1 MFNNDCK
8 QPDSLAH
15 FPPQLL
21 LSCLIRADVL
31 SFSSVCKQ
39 PFHYLSP
46 AVVHQCPDISDVH
59 VVASV
64 RTSALRDLQKS
75 SLSSIFLN
83 SRKRRPSSNTPSTFS
98 LTLLFRCSNK
108 DPAVWSEGFI
118 VHLFI
123 VCVTFVFMI
132 IKSTQ
137 RLQMLSSVKFI

>member
-1 MFNNDCK
+1 M
-8 QPDSLAH
+8 
-15 FPPQLL
+15 
-21 LSCLIRADVL
+21 L

-108 DPAVWSEGFI
+108 DLAVWSEGFI
-118 VHLFI
+118 VHLFT

-137 RLQMLSSVKFI
+137 RLQMLIFFIISQIHIKHVINSATTHFISHLTTFVVLGND